1 MGGPIVDTVTDII
14 SGGGGGGDSTPTPP
28 TVTPKPVVTPRKAV
42 RVGEKGAEKKKKR
55 ATIRRGVPRRLSS
68 SVLGAVAGEETKARL
83 GD

>member
-1 MGGPIVDTVTDII
+1 MGGPIVDTVTDVF
-14 SGGGGGGDSTPTPP
+14 GGGGGNDSTPTPP

-68 SVLGAVAGEETKARL
+68 SVLGSVAGEETKARL

>member
-1 MGGPIVDTVTDII
+1 MGGPIVDTVTDVF
-14 SGGGGGGDSTPTPP
+14 GGGGGGDSTPTPP

-55 ATIRRGVPRRLSS
+55 AAIRRGVPRRLSS

>member
-1 MGGPIVDTVTDII
+1 MGPVTDVV
-14 SGGGGGGDSTPTPP
+14 SDVFGGSDTSSSTPAAP

-55 ATIRRGVPRRLSS
+55 AAIRRGVPRRLSS
-68 SVLGAVAGEETKARL
+68 SVLGSVAGEETKARL